1 MTIAEKITRA
11 KNDYDAVY
19 EAGKQAGG
27 NTEEAFEAG
36 RKAEYDAFWDT
47 FQRNQTSYAYGF
59 AGKGWDDTTFKPKY
73 DIVTSENSASNHMF
87 ATNQIVNLE
96 KILTEQGIQLDVSQS
111 ARVDYLF
118 YYCTSLEIVPV
129 ITVGENC
136 TNIAYMFNNCTKLK
150 CIKGLILPNKS
161 LTNNNA
167 FNNCTELEDI
177 TIGGTIAMSGL
188 DFKSCTKLTKASI
201 TSIINALSTST
212 SGLTITFS
220 KTAKEA
226 AFTSAE
232 WTTLENTKS
241 NWTISLV

>member
-36 RKAEYDAFWDT
+36 RKAEYDAFWDS
-47 FQRNQTSYAYGF
+47 FQDGVTDYSYLF
-59 AGKGWDDTTFKPKY
+59 AGRGWKDSNFKPKS
-73 DIVTSENSASNHMF
+73 DINVANRAANNMFYNSLL
-87 ATNQIVNLE
+87 TNLE
-96 KILTEQGIQLDVSQS
+96 ESLRASGVTLDVSS
-111 ARVDYLF
+111 AQRLDNFISNSKQLVVF
-118 YYCTSLEIVPV
+118 PEIT
-129 ITVGENC
+129 IGENC
-136 TNIAYMFNNCTKLK
+136 TNISTMFNNDTALVTIRK
-150 CIKGLILPNKS
+150 ITFPNKS
-161 LTNNNA
+161 LTATNV
-167 FNNCTELEDI
+167 FNNLPALENI
-177 TIGGTIAMSGL
+177 EIGGTIAVGGL
-188 DFKSCTKLTKASI
+188 NFQTSTKLTKASI

-226 AFTSAE
+226 AFTSVE